1 MKKIE
6 KLTAAQTAKLSDYAK
21 RWTEI
26 GLSTTPADRPRA
38 EAAIIEMY
46 RVAGLPAPRI
56 VWCGSPMAQGLTRA
70 IILDQ
75 KLLKNIGKSV
85 WASVG
90 DSVGASVGNSVWD
103 SVRASVWASVGAS
116 VGDSVWA
123 SVGDSVRASVG
134 DSVWDSV
141 GDSVRASVW
150 DSVWDSVRA
159 SVWASVGA
167 SVGASVRAS
176 VRDSVWDSVRA
187 SVRASVYGQHDANW
201 LAFYKFF
208 RDECGLKG
216 QTEKLNGLTELCESA
231 GWALPHQSICWVSE
245 RHCLVARDDR
255 GRLHSLTGPALLY
268 PDGWGV
274 YAVHGTRIPETWIT
288 DPKSLTA
295 KAALTWPN
303 VEQRRAACEILTWKR
318 VLEELNC
325 ITIDEDSDPEIGKLV
340 QANIPDIGKEKFL
353 IVQCGTKRTFA
364 LPVPPTMKTALEANC
379 WTYNV
384 EPNVLK
390 LLEVR
395 T

>member
-90 DSVGASVGNSVWD
+90 DSVGD
-103 SVRASVWASVGAS
+103 SVR
-116 VGDSVWA
+116 DSVWA
-123 SVGDSVRASVG
+123 SVGD
-134 DSVWDSV
+134 
-141 GDSVRASVW
+141 
-150 DSVWDSVRA
+150 
-159 SVWASVGA
+159 
-167 SVGASVRAS
+167 
-176 VRDSVWDSVRA
+176 
-187 SVRASVYGQHDANW
+187 SVYGQHDANW